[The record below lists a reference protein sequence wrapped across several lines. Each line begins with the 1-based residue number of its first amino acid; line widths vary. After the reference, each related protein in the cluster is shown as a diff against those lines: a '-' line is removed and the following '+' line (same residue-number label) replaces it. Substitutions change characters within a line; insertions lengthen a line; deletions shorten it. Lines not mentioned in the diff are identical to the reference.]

1 MNIDTC
7 LGASGL
13 QSGLCLSFQGAFGGQ
28 VKHGT
33 TLEALLRSHFA
44 GQIINDAAC
53 AWCSLKWT
61 VLEHRQAAAG
71 QPAAPL
77 VRAQGQSGAC
87 HLQSPEQ
94 DATDSTT
101 AAALQQTAQA
111 ASAPAGMHAPGGYD
125 YSRLSWTSRKLR
137 QHLHLPA
144 CMTWA
149 CRMPRRFIR
158 SLRHAAVPAGMRSRG
173 LLERCVEG
181 SAPLPEADVESM
193 ARQAGLRWVERRGP
207 LLTAY
212 SHRPGPQRYQGR
224 STSLHFNVGNRST
237 FCIADSLQ
245 FRCGCE

>member
-1 MNIDTC
+1 ME
-7 LGASGL
+7 L
-13 QSGLCLSFQGAFGGQ
+13 QDCIRTLPSFQGAFGGQ

-53 AWCSLKWT
+53 TWCSLKWT

-77 VRAQGQSGAC
+77 VRAQGQSSAC

-125 YSRLSWTSRKLR
+125 NQLDQQEAQAASASTSMHDMGVQNAQKV
-137 QHLHLPA
+137 HKEPEA
-144 CMTWA
+144 
-149 CRMPRRFIR
+149 
-158 SLRHAAVPAGMRSRG
+158 AAVPAGMRSRG

-181 SAPLPEADVESM
+181 SAPLPEADMESM

-207 LLTAY
+207 LLMRTLIAQAPEV
-212 SHRPGPQRYQGR
+212 SGSQ
-224 STSLHFNVGNRST
+224 HFPALQCRQQKHIL
-237 FCIADSLQ
+237 IADSLQ
-245 FRCGCE
+245 FRC